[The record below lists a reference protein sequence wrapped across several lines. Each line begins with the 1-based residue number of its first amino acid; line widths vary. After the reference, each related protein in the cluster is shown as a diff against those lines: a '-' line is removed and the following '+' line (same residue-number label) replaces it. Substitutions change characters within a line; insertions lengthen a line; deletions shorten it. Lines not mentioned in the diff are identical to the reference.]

1 MPLFDNSVI
10 YKLVHKDD
18 QDNEMIYIGSTTNF
32 RGRKYGHKNSC
43 CNENKKDYNIG
54 LYQYIRENG
63 EWDEWEMVTIE
74 TYPCESKRDL
84 EIRERYWI
92 EKFKSK
98 LNKRI
103 PTRNKK
109 EYREDNKEQLSEKH
123 KNYYEE
129 NKEQIC
135 EKSRKYHNENKE
147 QLSEKHKKYYEENK
161 EYFKENRKNYYEAN
175 KEQISERR
183 KEYNK
188 KIVTC
193 ECGCKVTK
201 WNLSHH
207 IKTDKHKNKMEELNN

>member
-32 RGRKYGHKNSC
+32 RGRKYEHKNNC
-43 CNENKKDYNIG
+43 CNENKKQYNFYV
-54 LYQYIRENG
+54 YQYIRENG
-63 EWDEWEMVTIE
+63 GWDEWQMVAIE

-84 EIRERYWI
+84 EIRERYFI
-92 EKFKSK
+92 ETFKSK
-98 LNKRI
+98 LNKKI
-103 PTRNKK
+103 PTRNKQ
-109 EYREDNKEQLSEKH
+109 EY
-123 KNYYEE
+123 
-129 NKEQIC
+129 
-135 EKSRKYHNENKE
+135 NEA
-147 QLSEKHKKYYEENK
+147 NK
-161 EYFKENRKNYYEAN
+161 EYFKENRKNYYEANKEQISEKRKEYREANKERIKEIDKKYWEEN